1 MKLMPA
7 VFAAVALTAVAGAAQ
22 ADVRPDEVIRLYK
35 SQALGDFEQFNK
47 NAVAKHQ
54 GFTVSDTEL
63 EKDRT
68 GRLIYQIELKDAKGV
83 EWNYD
88 VDAKTGEVVRDAKDN

>member
-1 MKLMPA
+1 M
-7 VFAAVALTAVAGAAQ
+7 
-22 ADVRPDEVIRLYK
+22 IRLYK

-47 NAVAKHQ
+47 QAVAKHT
-54 GFTVSDTEL
+54 GFTVHDTEL
-63 EKDRT
+63 EKERD
-68 GRLIYQIELKDAKGV
+68 GRLVYKIELKDAKGV

>member
-22 ADVRPDEVIRLYK
+22 ADVGPDEVIRLYK

-47 NAVAKHQ
+47 QAVGQ
-54 GFTVSDTEL
+54 GPHRPPDLS
-63 EKDRT
+63 DRT
-68 GRLIYQIELKDAKGV
+68 ERRQGCGV
-83 EWNYD
+83 EL
-88 VDAKTGEVVRDAKDN
+88 RR